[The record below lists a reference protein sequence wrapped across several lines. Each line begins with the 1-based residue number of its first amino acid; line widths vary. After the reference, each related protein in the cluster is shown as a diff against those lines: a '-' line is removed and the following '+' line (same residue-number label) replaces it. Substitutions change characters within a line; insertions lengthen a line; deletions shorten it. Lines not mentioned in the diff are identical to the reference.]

1 MNEFEVQSLVMQA
14 RKVKPAD
21 KFVMICILK
30 NVDWSTWRGSVRLLY
45 ISKKYDVNL
54 RTLHRIIQRLKKL
67 GWIRVNSKPG
77 ETIIDV
83 DLKTLTSKNGSV
95 KMTSSECQNDSVKM
109 TQCQNVSDKM
119 TSSECQN
126 DIMDSDKMTSSEC
139 QNDTHNNINNNN
151 TIKINEEN
159 QEYASKQEALEHT
172 SSQPFENLS
181 YMVDDR
187 DKVPFH
193 VLSAK
198 HRRLEMERRWNKD
211 DISKQDHNVFAIR
224 RVRDTFEKEEIR
236 EDFDLYDSTKPVKKT
251 WR

>member
-30 NVDWSTWRGSVRLLY
+30 NVDWSTWRGSVRLSY
-45 ISKKYDVNL
+45 ISKKYDVN
-54 RTLHRIIQRLKKL
+54 RKTLTRITQRLRSL
-67 GWIRVNSKPG
+67 GWIKIKVKTS
-77 ETIIDV
+77 ETIIEV
-83 DLKTLTSKNGSV
+83 NLKTLTSKG
-95 KMTSSECQNDSVKM
+95 M
-109 TQCQNVSDKM
+109 DKM
-119 TSSECQN
+119 T
-126 DIMDSDKMTSSEC
+126 MDKMTMDKMTIEDG
-139 QNDTHNNINNNN
+139 QNDHEGMDKMTIDHGQNVPHNNNNNNN
-151 TIKINEEN
+151 TININEDN

-187 DKVPFH
+187 DKVPLH

-198 HRRLEMERRWNKD
+198 HRLLEIERRWNKS
-211 DISKQDHNVFAIR
+211 DISKQDHSIWEID
-224 RVRDTFEKEEIR
+224 RVREKFNDDER
-236 EDFDLYDSTKPVKKT
+236 MEDFKIYNSNKPIRKT

>member
-1 MNEFEVQSLVMQA
+1 MNEYEVQSLVMQA

-67 GWIRVNSKPG
+67 GWIKVNSKPG

-126 DIMDSDKMTSSEC
+126 D
-139 QNDTHNNINNNN
+139 THNNINNNN

-181 YMVDDR
+181 YMVDER
-187 DKVPFH
+187 GKVPLH
-193 VLSAK
+193 VLSAN
-198 HRRLEMERRWNKD
+198 HRLLELERRWHKS
-211 DISKQDHNVFAIR
+211 DISKQDHSIWEID
-224 RVRDTFEKEEIR
+224 RVREKFDKDEKV
-236 EDFDLYDSTKPVKKT
+236 EDFKIYNSNKQIKKT

>member
-67 GWIRVNSKPG
+67 GWIKVNSKPG

-126 DIMDSDKMTSSEC
+126 DIVDSDKMTSSEC
-139 QNDTHNNINNNN
+139 QNDTHNNINNIN

-172 SSQPFENLS
+172 SSQPFESLS
-181 YMVDDR
+181 YMVDER
-187 DKVPFH
+187 GKVPFH
-193 VLSAK
+193 ILSAK

-224 RVRDTFEKEEIR
+224 RVRDTFEKNEIR
-236 EDFDLYDSTKPVKKT
+236 EDFDIYDSKKPVKKT

>member
-1 MNEFEVQSLVMQA
+1 MNEYEVQSLVMQA

-30 NVDWSTWRGSVRLLY
+30 NVNWSTWKGSVRLSY
-45 ISKKYDVNL
+45 ISKKYDVN
-54 RTLHRIIQRLKKL
+54 RKTLTRITQRLRSL
-67 GWIRVNSKPG
+67 GWIKIKVKTS
-77 ETIIDV
+77 ETIIEV
-83 DLKTLTSKNGSV
+83 NLKTLTSKG
-95 KMTSSECQNDSVKM
+95 M
-109 TQCQNVSDKM
+109 DKM
-119 TSSECQN
+119 T
-126 DIMDSDKMTSSEC
+126 MDKMTMDKMTMDKLTMDKMTIEDG
-139 QNDTHNNINNNN
+139 QNDHGGMDKMTIDHGQNVPHNNNNNNN

-181 YMVDDR
+181 HMVDDR

-224 RVRDTFEKEEIR
+224 RVRDTFEKKEIR
-236 EDFDLYDSTKPVKKT
+236 EDFDIYDSTKPVKKT

>member
-1 MNEFEVQSLVMQA
+1 MNEYEVQSLVMQA
-14 RKVKPAD
+14 RNVKPAD

-67 GWIRVNSKPG
+67 GWIKVDSKPG
-77 ETIIDV
+77 ETIINV
-83 DLKTLTSKNGSV
+83 DLKTLTSKKGSV

-109 TQCQNVSDKM
+109 TQCQNDSVKM

-126 DIMDSDKMTSSEC
+126 DIVDSDKMTSSEC
-139 QNDTHNNINNNN
+139 QNDTHNNNNNIN
-151 TIKINEEN
+151 TIEINEDS

-172 SSQPFENLS
+172 SSQPFESLS
-181 YMVDDR
+181 YMVDER
-187 DKVPFH
+187 GKVPLH
-193 VLSAK
+193 VLSAN
-198 HRRLEMERRWNKD
+198 HRLLELERRWHKS
-211 DISKQDHNVFAIR
+211 DISKQDHSIWEID
-224 RVRDTFEKEEIR
+224 RVREKFDKDEKM
-236 EDFDLYDSTKPVKKT
+236 EDFKIYNSNKQIKKT

>member
-14 RKVKPAD
+14 RNVKPAD

-67 GWIRVNSKPG
+67 GWIKVNSKPG

-83 DLKTLTSKNGSV
+83 DLKTLTSKKGSV
-95 KMTSSECQNDSVKM
+95 
-109 TQCQNVSDKM
+109 
-119 TSSECQN
+119 
-126 DIMDSDKMTSSEC
+126 KMTSSEC
-139 QNDTHNNINNNN
+139 QNDTHNNNNNIN
-151 TIKINEEN
+151 TIEINEDS

-172 SSQPFENLS
+172 SSQPFESLS
-181 YMVDDR
+181 YMVDER
-187 DKVPFH
+187 GKVPFH
-193 VLSAK
+193 ILSAR

-224 RVRDTFEKEEIR
+224 RVRNTFEEKELR
-236 EDFDLYDSTKPVKKT
+236 EDFDIYDSTKPVKKT

>member
-45 ISKKYDVNL
+45 LSKKYDVNL

-67 GWIRVNSKPG
+67 GWIKVNSKPG

-126 DIMDSDKMTSSEC
+126 DIVDSDKMTSSEC

-151 TIKINEEN
+151 TININEDN

-187 DKVPFH
+187 DKVPLH

-198 HRRLEMERRWNKD
+198 HRLLEIERRWNKS
-211 DISKQDHNVFAIR
+211 DISKQDHSIWEID
-224 RVRDTFEKEEIR
+224 RVREKFNDDER
-236 EDFDLYDSTKPVKKT
+236 MEDFKIYNSNKPIRKT

>member
-14 RKVKPAD
+14 RDVKPAD

-67 GWIRVNSKPG
+67 GWIKVNSKPG

-126 DIMDSDKMTSSEC
+126 D
-139 QNDTHNNINNNN
+139 THNNINNNN

-181 YMVDDR
+181 HMVDDR

-224 RVRDTFEKEEIR
+224 RVRDTFENKEIR
-236 EDFDLYDSTKPVKKT
+236 EDFDIYDSKKPVKKT

>member
-1 MNEFEVQSLVMQA
+1 MNEYEVQSLVMQA
-14 RKVKPAD
+14 RNVKPAD

-67 GWIRVNSKPG
+67 GWIKVDSKPG
-77 ETIIDV
+77 ETIINV
-83 DLKTLTSKNGSV
+83 DLKTLTSKKGSV

-109 TQCQNVSDKM
+109 TQCQNDSDKM

-126 DIMDSDKMTSSEC
+126 DIVDSDKMTSSEC
-139 QNDTHNNINNNN
+139 QNDTHNNNNNIN
-151 TIKINEEN
+151 TIEINEDS

-172 SSQPFENLS
+172 SSQPFESLS
-181 YMVDDR
+181 YMVDER
-187 DKVPFH
+187 GKVPLH
-193 VLSAK
+193 VLSAN
-198 HRRLEMERRWNKD
+198 HRLLELERRWHKS
-211 DISKQDHNVFAIR
+211 DISKQDHSIWEID
-224 RVRDTFEKEEIR
+224 RVREKFDKDEKM
-236 EDFDLYDSTKPVKKT
+236 EDFKIYNSNKQIKKT

>member
-1 MNEFEVQSLVMQA
+1 
-14 RKVKPAD
+14 
-21 KFVMICILK
+21 MICILK

-67 GWIRVNSKPG
+67 GWIKVNSKPG

-126 DIMDSDKMTSSEC
+126 DIVDSDKMTSSEC
-139 QNDTHNNINNNN
+139 QNDTHNNNNNIN
-151 TIKINEEN
+151 TIEINEDS

-172 SSQPFENLS
+172 SSQPFESLS
-181 YMVDDR
+181 YMVDER
-187 DKVPFH
+187 GKVPLH
-193 VLSAK
+193 VLSAN
-198 HRRLEMERRWNKD
+198 HRLLELERRWHKS
-211 DISKQDHNVFAIR
+211 DISKQDHSIWEID
-224 RVRDTFEKEEIR
+224 RVREKFDKDEKM
-236 EDFDLYDSTKPVKKT
+236 EDFKIYNSNKQIKKT

>member
-14 RKVKPAD
+14 REVKPAD

-30 NVDWSTWRGSVRLLY
+30 NVDWSTWRGSVRLSY
-45 ISKKYDVNL
+45 ISKKYDVN
-54 RTLHRIIQRLKKL
+54 RKTLTRITQRLRSL
-67 GWIRVNSKPG
+67 GWIKIKVKTS
-77 ETIIDV
+77 ETIIEV
-83 DLKTLTSKNGSV
+83 NLKTLTSKG
-95 KMTSSECQNDSVKM
+95 M
-109 TQCQNVSDKM
+109 DKM
-119 TSSECQN
+119 T
-126 DIMDSDKMTSSEC
+126 MDKMTMDKLTMDKMTIEDG
-139 QNDTHNNINNNN
+139 QNDHEGMDKMTIDHGQNVPHNNINNNN
-151 TIKINEEN
+151 TININEDN

-224 RVRDTFEKEEIR
+224 RVRDTFEKKEIR
-236 EDFDLYDSTKPVKKT
+236 EDFDIYDSTKPVKKT

>member
-67 GWIRVNSKPG
+67 GWIKVNSKPG

-126 DIMDSDKMTSSEC
+126 DIVDSDKMTSSEC
-139 QNDTHNNINNNN
+139 QNDTHNNINNIN

-181 YMVDDR
+181 YMVDER
-187 DKVPFH
+187 GKVPLH
-193 VLSAK
+193 VLSAT
-198 HRRLEMERRWNKD
+198 HRLLELERRWHKS
-211 DISKQDHNVFAIR
+211 DISKQDHSIWEID
-224 RVRDTFEKEEIR
+224 RVREKFDKDEKV
-236 EDFDLYDSTKPVKKT
+236 EDFKIYNSNKQIKKT